1 MAYDPLYD
9 PNFVPIFIKA
19 KKKKKKKNDFK
30 HKFCKFNKSGS
41 KDILFF
47 SSIGSFWEQANLYYA
62 EYWHKNQLHPSNI
75 TKYYWISLKEN
86 GVLGCLWC
94 KWIYLHSIIS
104 AVRNNRSALP
114 GTLTFN
120 KFLKEGKTFGT
131 SSFKSFS
138 WKVPVYS
145 SVVASLF
152 LGLNVDFVLKELM

>member
-1 MAYDPLYD
+1 MILYMTRISSLFTL
-9 PNFVPIFIKA
+9 NQ
-19 KKKKKKKNDFK
+19 KKKKKKMT
-30 HKFCKFNKSGS
+30 FNTNFVNSTRVVVKTFF
-41 KDILFF
+41 FF

-104 AVRNNRSALP
+104 AVRNNMSALP